1 MIGCLDVS
9 YLSNLHCALF
19 GSPALAEYLVRRRP
33 RPAMVYES
41 RHGSTSGLLAPSECG
56 QFWYRFF
63 RKAPQP
69 VAPAEA
75 DPRGL
80 HGLRT
85 SVAALQAVARRPVVF
100 KNLICSLRVAAIA
113 AALPEALFIVVHR
126 DLTDNAR
133 SLLVARRSVTG
144 SYERWWSAE
153 PPGYET
159 LLGLTPEQQVVG
171 QVLGAAK
178 RPFERTDP
186 AATGVEQAP
195 GQRGRGEDRCLVGGD
210 GDEALGVEGVDDH
223 AAAGLDP
230 RPPDHRRLG
239 VRPGPEDPPAG
250 TQRIEV
256 SLPGQ
261 FGQVK
266 VAEAAL
272 DPADRRLIGAHVRAL
287 PHLVVDV
294 PVDEWPD
301 LHALVGPAGDDHVGS
316 PGGHGVDLLVVAGL
330 DVDTHVKV
338 RRPELVECR
347 S

>member
-1 MIGCLDVS
+1 MTSLAGAVTARARRSGNRTLAAVESAVMGPPRRPLSSPPILIVGAPRCGSTLLSQVMIGCLDVS

-85 SVAALQAVARRPVVF
+85 SVAAFQAVARRPVVF

-133 SLLVARRSVTG
+133 SLLAARRSVTG

-171 QVLGAAK
+171 QV
-178 RPFERTDP
+178 R
-186 AATGVEQAP
+186 GVEAAI
-195 GQRGRGEDRCLVGGD
+195 D
-210 GDEALGVEGVDDH
+210 GDRDTVGRDH
-223 AAAGLDP
+223 FLD
-230 RPPDHRRLG
+230 
-239 VRPGPEDPPAG
+239 VSYEDLCA
-250 TQRIEV
+250 
-256 SLPGQ
+256 
-261 FGQVK
+261 
-266 VAEAAL
+266 
-272 DPADRRLIGAHVRAL
+272 DPADVLEAVTGFTAAHDCTLRQVADPPSAFTPPRRAN
-287 PHLVVDV
+287 VD
-294 PVDEWPD
+294 
-301 LHALVGPAGDDHVGS
+301 
-316 PGGHGVDLLVVAGL
+316 
-330 DVDTHVKV
+330 
-338 RRPELVECR
+338 PELDARLER
-347 S
+347 AAAAT

>member
-1 MIGCLDVS
+1 VTSLAGAVTARARRGGNRTLGAVESAVLRTPSRPLSSPPILIVGAPRCGSTLLSQLMIGCLDVS

-69 VAPAEA
+69 VPPAEA
-75 DPRGL
+75 DPRSL
-80 HGLRT
+80 RGLRT
-85 SVAALQAVARRPVVF
+85 SVAAFQAAARRPVVF

-126 DLTDNAR
+126 DLMDNAR

-171 QVLGAAK
+171 QVRGVEAAIDGD
-178 RPFERTDP
+178 RDAVGRDHFLDVSYEDMCADP
-186 AATGVEQAP
+186 ATVLEAVTGF
-195 GQRGRGEDRCLVGGD
+195 
-210 GDEALGVEGVDDH
+210 
-223 AAAGLDP
+223 AAAHGCTL
-230 RPPDHRRLG
+230 RR
-239 VRPGPEDPPAG
+239 VADPPSAF
-250 TQRIEV
+250 T
-256 SLPGQ
+256 P
-261 FGQVK
+261 
-266 VAEAAL
+266 
-272 DPADRRLIGAHVRAL
+272 PHRAN
-287 PHLVVDV
+287 VD
-294 PVDEWPD
+294 PD
-301 LHALVGPAGDDHVGS
+301 LDARLERA
-316 PGGHGVDLLVVAGL
+316 AAA
-330 DVDTHVKV
+330 T
-338 RRPELVECR
+338 
-347 S
+347 